1 MLALTFGITAA
12 CAWAVHDLLVRRI
25 SQGTAI
31 LPMIMTVLGVG
42 SAVLLLPV
50 MAFGDWSKMTPA
62 AATAGVLSGFA
73 YALGMGGLY
82 KAFSIAP
89 VRLVAPILG
98 AYPMLSL
105 GIAGFQGRNIGLQE
119 WLAVAAIVAGVAVVA
134 LAGRAEGEVRRDNA
148 LQAILWA
155 TAGATGFALAFWL
168 GQEAA
173 RLGAQLP
180 AILVTRLAALMVVAG
195 LAALVSR
202 AFYRAP
208 RAVLN
213 GNGRLLALMGV
224 LDALALGLVTASGG
238 LEFPEYAAIAAS
250 LFGVLTILLA
260 WRLLGEA
267 VWRWQWLGIG
277 MVFAG
282 IASLSVMG

>member
-12 CAWAVHDLLVRRI
+12 CAWAVHDLLVRRL

-31 LPMIMTVLGVG
+31 LPMLLTVLAVG
-42 SAVLLLPV
+42 SAVLALPV
-50 MAFGDWSKMTPA
+50 MAFGDWSQMTPA
-62 AATAGVLSGFA
+62 AAAAGALSGLA
-73 YALGMGGLY
+73 YAFGMGGLY

-105 GIAGFQGRNIGLQE
+105 GIAGFQGRDIGLQE
-119 WLAVAAIVAGVAVVA
+119 WLAVAAIVGGIAVVA
-134 LAGRAEGEVRRDNA
+134 LAGRAEDKVRSEDA

-155 TAGATGFALAFWL
+155 VIGSTGFGLAFWL

-195 LAALVSR
+195 VAALVMR
-202 AFYRAP
+202 GFYRAP
-208 RAVLN
+208 RAMLN
-213 GNGRLLALMGV
+213 GNGRLLAMMGV

-238 LEFPEYAAIAAS
+238 LDFPEYAAIAAS

-260 WRLLGEA
+260 WRILGEV

-282 IASLSVMG
+282 IAALSVMG